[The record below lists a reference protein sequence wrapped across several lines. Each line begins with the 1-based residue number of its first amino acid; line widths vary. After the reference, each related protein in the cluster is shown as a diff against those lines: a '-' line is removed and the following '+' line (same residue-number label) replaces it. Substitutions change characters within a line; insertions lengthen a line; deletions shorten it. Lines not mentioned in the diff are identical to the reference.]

1 MTRRD
6 EWMDRAKEIREAKL
20 VALRVLEYLDKA
32 EQKLNSARRWGILDI
47 LGGEFLTSLIKHSK
61 MDDAERLLE
70 QIRYDLRTLRNELN
84 DIDIQFG
91 EQIGVS
97 SFGKFMDIVFDNI
110 VSDWLTQSKIKQSL
124 QEIDRIRS
132 AVRDVLKTLNRMES
146 EL

>member
-1 MTRRD
+1 
-6 EWMDRAKEIREAKL
+6 MDRAKEIREAKL

-132 AVRDVLKTLNRMES
+132 AVKDVLKTLNRMES

>member
-1 MTRRD
+1 
-6 EWMDRAKEIREAKL
+6 MDRAKEIREAKL